1 MNVIL
6 GALMTDSRPTSTRPT
21 ITRFAPSPTGELHL
35 GNARTALFN
44 WLLAHRDGG
53 QFLLRIEDTDA
64 ERSRPEYT
72 AQLQQDL
79 RWLGLEWDEPVVH
92 QSTRGVEYRAALE
105 QLAQAGRVYPCFCST
120 LEIELSR
127 KAQLAAGR
135 PPRYAG
141 TCRHL
146 TEAERAKKLAEGRK
160 PTLRFR
166 VPDDGEVRF
175 TDLVHGEQMF
185 RCADIGDF
193 IVQRADGSA
202 AFFFSNILDD
212 AAMGI
217 TTVLRGED
225 HLSNTPRQ
233 LLIAMALGLR
243 APDYGHL
250 SLITGSDGGPLSKR
264 QGAKSLRELR
274 EAGYLPQALVNQL
287 YRLGHSTDLQGLQS
301 LEVLAK
307 HFNTSHFVRSAAR
320 FDDAQLAMWQK
331 EAVHAL
337 TPTEA
342 LAWLRKALPADLSG
356 DTAAAFVQAVQ
367 ANVILPQEAA
377 DWARIV
383 LGPPPVL
390 EGESASIVREA
401 GAEFHAAA
409 VSALDAHGADWQAL
423 VTFVKA
429 QTGRKGPALFKPLRL
444 ALTGLDHGPELAPL
458 MPLIGVG
465 RARERFARFVG
476 SAASESRT

>member
-1 MNVIL
+1 
-6 GALMTDSRPTSTRPT
+6 MTDTRPPQARPT

-44 WLLAHRDGG
+44 WLLAQRDGG

-72 AQLQQDL
+72 LQLQQDL
-79 RWLGLEWDEPVVH
+79 RWLGLQWDEPVVH
-92 QSTRGVEYRAALE
+92 QSARGAEYRVALE
-105 QLAQAGRVYPCFCST
+105 TLQAKGRVYPCFCST

-141 TCRHL
+141 TCRNL
-146 TEAERAKKLAEGRK
+146 TESERAKKLAEGRK

-166 VPDDGEVRF
+166 VPDDGEVSF
-175 TDLVHGEQMF
+175 TDLVHGEQVF

-233 LLIAMALGLR
+233 LLLAMALGLQ

-264 QGAKSLRELR
+264 QGAKSLRQLR

-287 YRLGHSTDLQGLQS
+287 YRLGHSSDLQGLQTLS
-301 LEVLAK
+301 VLAE
-307 HFNTSHFVRSAAR
+307 HFNTGHFVRSAAR

-337 TPTEA
+337 TPEA
-342 LAWLRKALPADLSG
+342 ALEWMKGALPKDLSA
-356 DTAAAFVQAVQ
+356 DSAAAFVRAIQ
-367 ANVILPQEAA
+367 ANVVLPQEAA
-377 DWARIV
+377 EWAKIV
-383 LGPPPVL
+383 FGSPPVL
-390 EGESASIVREA
+390 EGEALALVNEA
-401 GAEFHAAA
+401 GPDFFAAA
-409 VSALDAHGADWQAL
+409 SAALESHGTDWKGLVDA
-423 VTFVKA
+423 VKA

-458 MPLIGVG
+458 LLLIGLA
-465 RARERFARFVG
+465 RARERFARFAG
-476 SAASESRT
+476 STPAESGT